1 MDMVES
7 GGPLGPLSTL
17 IGAGGPVVVIL
28 LAMSV
33 LTVAVV
39 LAKVVQFAVLRI
51 GDTKPVRAGLASY
64 RAGNH
69 SEAIALLR
77 GTRNPAAQ
85 VTADAIDRLP
95 AAGHRT
101 DLLREEIGRRA
112 ADALENLRSHLRT
125 IEVVATLSPLLGLFG
140 TVLGMIEAFQAMES
154 AGNQVDP
161 AVLSGGIW
169 EALLTTAVGLAI
181 AVPAVAAV
189 NYLDR
194 RVEQVTHV
202 MEDAITQVF
211 TASLAETS
219 GTSHAAAN
227 SAAVAQA
234 AA

>member
-1 MDMVES
+1 MGMDDA
-7 GGPLGPLSTL
+7 GALAPLATL
-17 IGAGGPVVVIL
+17 IEAGGIVVVIL

-39 LAKVVQFAVLRI
+39 LAKIIQFAVLRI

-64 RAGNH
+64 RAGNR
-69 SEAIALLR
+69 SQAIALLR

-85 VTADAIDRLP
+85 ITADAIDRLP
-95 AAGHRT
+95 AAGQRT

-154 AGNQVDP
+154 AGSQVNP

-211 TASLAETS
+211 TASLAADAEARD
-219 GTSHAAAN
+219 AATE
-227 SAAVAQA
+227 SAAIPQA

>member
-1 MDMVES
+1 MDMDT
-7 GGPLGPLSTL
+7 GGALAPLATL
-17 IGAGGPVVVIL
+17 IQAGGTVVVIL
-28 LAMSV
+28 LGMSV

-39 LAKVVQFAVLRI
+39 LAKIVQFAVLRI

-64 RAGNH
+64 RAGNRR
-69 SEAIALLR
+69 EAIALLR
-77 GTRNPAAQ
+77 GTRNPAARI
-85 VTADAIDRLP
+85 TADAIERLP
-95 AAGHRT
+95 AAGQRT

-194 RVEQVTHV
+194 RVEQATHV

-211 TASLAETS
+211 TASLTGDAEHTD
-219 GTSHAAAN
+219 GADPAAL
-227 SAAVAQA
+227 AQA